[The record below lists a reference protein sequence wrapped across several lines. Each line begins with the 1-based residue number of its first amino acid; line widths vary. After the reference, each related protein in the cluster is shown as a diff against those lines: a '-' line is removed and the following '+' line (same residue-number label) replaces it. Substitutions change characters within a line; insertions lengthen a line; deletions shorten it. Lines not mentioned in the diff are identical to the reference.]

1 MVELDVEFRIVVQ
14 ISDYC
19 DIYIYNFV
27 VMSRVDVYRVLV
39 LSEEYWVQVILFIDQ
54 GDEYQF

>member
-39 LSEEYWVQVILFIDQ
+39 FSEEYWVQVILFIDQ